1 MAGSRKLSRAMGAAL
16 LALLPLGSAS
26 AADPYPAP
34 IETIGD
40 DAAAAALAKNARL
53 LVTTGPNA
61 ELRAAVRG
69 GAIGPAEP
77 PIKADDPAIRS
88 VLQLLG
94 LGRPLR
100 FALVGVENP
109 QCIKICELIGGEYVC
124 RKVCS

>member
-1 MAGSRKLSRAMGAAL
+1 MGAAL

-40 DAAAAALAKNARL
+40 DAAAAAFAKNARL

-77 PIKADDPAIRS
+77 PLKADDPAVRA
-88 VLQLLG
+88 VLQMLG
-94 LGRPLR
+94 LDRPSR
-100 FALVGVENP
+100 FALVGAQNP
-109 QCIKICELIGGEYVC
+109 QCVKICELIGGDYVC
-124 RKVCS
+124 RRVCS